1 MTPNLVSVI
10 MPNYNT
16 EGFIEE
22 SINSVLKQTYHNLE
36 LIIVDDLSTDNS
48 VKKISELQ
56 KIDDR
61 IKLIELKS
69 NSGAAFARNIAVKFA
84 NGEFIAFIDSD
95 DIWNEEKLRLQL
107 DFMKNENLLF
117 VGSYYK
123 YIDFQGNDLNK
134 IIKGKKVRNYWQIL
148 KDSPGNSTVIYN
160 ARLLGKTYVPI
171 IKKRNDYLMW
181 LNVVK
186 KAKNITILPEVL
198 VNYRI
203 RANSLSHSK
212 MGLVKY
218 HWKIYREHEHLNIV
232 KSVYLVTYFISK
244 GVLRKLKIL

>member
-1 MTPNLVSVI
+1 MIPNLVSVI

-16 EGFIEE
+16 EDFIEE
-22 SINSVLKQTYHNLE
+22 SVESVLKQSYRNFE

-48 VKKISELQ
+48 VRKIKELQ
-56 KIDDR
+56 KLDER

-69 NSGAAFARNIAVKFA
+69 NGGAANARNTAIEHA

-95 DIWNEEKLRLQL
+95 DIWVDEKLRIQVE
-107 DFMKNENLLF
+107 FMKKENLTF

-123 YIDFQGNDLNK
+123 YIDFEGNDLNK
-134 IIKGKKVRNYWQIL
+134 VIRGKTLRNYWQIL

-160 ARLLGKTYVPI
+160 VRTLGKTYVPI

-181 LNVVK
+181 LNVIK
-186 KAKNITILPEVL
+186 KAKSITILPEIL

-203 RANSLSHSK
+203 RPNSLSHSK
-212 MGLVKY
+212 KGLVKY
-218 HWKIYREHEHLNIV
+218 HWKIYRKYEHLGMI
-232 KSVYLVTYFISK
+232 KSIYLVIYFITK
-244 GVLRKLKIL
+244 GVLRKLKIV